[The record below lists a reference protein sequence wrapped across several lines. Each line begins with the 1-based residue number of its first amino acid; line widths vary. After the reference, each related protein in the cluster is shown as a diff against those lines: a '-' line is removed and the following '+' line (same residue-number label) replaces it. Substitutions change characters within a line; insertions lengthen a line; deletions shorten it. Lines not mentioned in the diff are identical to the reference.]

1 MHSLILVSELPNETI
16 QQLQTPL
23 QQEMDLNVHS
33 IQKQHPSVLQ
43 HHVQQQPQIT
53 IHQLPI
59 SNTVVSYSDMV
70 NSSSTSTIH
79 IPTQQ
84 IVGNPPASVLSS
96 NVNPGSSV
104 HPSSVTLNA
113 PSIGLTVLSDSN
125 QVALKAEYTEPKT
138 EYT

>member
-1 MHSLILVSELPNETI
+1 
-16 QQLQTPL
+16 
-23 QQEMDLNVHS
+23 MDLNVHS

-70 NSSSTSTIH
+70 NSSSTSAIH
-79 IPTQQ
+79 IPSQ
-84 IVGNPPASVLSS
+84 ISGNPTASVHTS
-96 NVNPGSSV
+96 NVNPGSSIQ
-104 HPSSVTLNA
+104 PTAVTLNA